1 MSLIVSSS
9 PQQVLPAASHAGAV
23 GAAAGPS
30 LKWLWGAIGVL
41 GVSVV
46 ALGTTLVVQNA
57 GKSAADAAPAAV
69 VAAAQPAPGAV
80 PAQNLQPNR
89 PLPQY
94 GKRDVA
100 MNSVANQSS
109 AQQPMASSGYAE
121 PPRGAQPQQQLQQPL
136 RTAAP
141 APICASCGR
150 VESVQAVQQ
159 AAPATGV
166 GAVAGGVLGAVVGN
180 QVGKGSGRTAATV
193 LGAVGG
199 GYVGHKV
206 EERTRTQTVYQIAVR
221 MEDGSVRRFT
231 RAQPPAVGTPVVLQG
246 KGFRVDDGAAMRA
259 AEPAYP
265 RAQPGAVRVADT
277 Y

>member
-1 MSLIVSSS
+1 MSLIVSPSTHTS
-9 PQQVLPAASHAGAV
+9 AVPVAQAGAFGGAAS
-23 GAAAGPS
+23 PS
-30 LKWLWGAIGVL
+30 LKWLWVAIGVL

-57 GKSAADAAPAAV
+57 GKSAADAQPLAMT
-69 VAAAQPAPGAV
+69 AQPAPGA
-80 PAQNLQPNR
+80 PRAENLQQKPAPALVDNR
-89 PLPQY
+89 NI
-94 GKRDVA
+94 A
-100 MNSVANQSS
+100 TNSVANQPP
-109 AQQPMASSGYAE
+109 AASQGYAGH
-121 PPRGAQPQQQLQQPL
+121 PPQQYQPQQQPPL
-136 RTAAP
+136 RTAAQ
-141 APICASCGR
+141 APLCATCGR

-180 QVGKGSGRTAATV
+180 QVGKGSGRTAATL

-231 RAQPPAVGTPVVLQG
+231 RAQPTAVGTPVVLQG

-259 AEPAYP
+259 EEPYP